1 MKKIFFMAFLAFTM
15 NANAQESNNVEAT
28 ETDNDDTYSYTVSDD
43 DDPNDVSFHGFIGV
57 NIPTNVPEGFDFA
70 PFRSWEFDLTF
81 AQYDYTPNHKQTT
94 FSAGMGI
101 GFRFYTLSGHD
112 NMLFKDNGV
121 IKVAK
126 REGEMADLKA
136 RISTLNFNI
145 PLLVKQRFSDKF
157 AISAGAMVNWNFY
170 NRIRNSYEIGDEEF
184 DISTK
189 NIGIRPI
196 TVDVLGIMHFPGDFG
211 VYVKYSPMSSFK
223 KDRGPEFKALTI
235 GLYF

>member
-28 ETDNDDTYSYTVSDD
+28 ETDSDETYSYTVSDD
-43 DDPNDVSFHGFIGV
+43 DDPNDVSVHGFIGV

-101 GFRFYTLSGHD
+101 GFRFYTL
-112 NMLFKDNGV
+112 
-121 IKVAK
+121 
-126 REGEMADLKA
+126 MADLKA

-196 TVDVLGIMHFPGDFG
+196 TVDVLGIMHFPSDFG

>member
-1 MKKIFFMAFLAFTM
+1 MLLMAGLVVF
-15 NANAQESNNVEAT
+15 SSC
-28 ETDNDDTYSYTVSDD
+28 DNEELNSTSVFE
-43 DDPNDVSFHGFIGV
+43 DVTKEQK
-57 NIPTNVPEGFDFA
+57 N
-70 PFRSWEFDLTF
+70 EFD
-81 AQYDYTPNHKQTT
+81 NHKETT

-196 TVDVLGIMHFPGDFG
+196 TVDVLGVLHFADDFG
-211 VYVKYSPMSSFK
+211 VYVKYSPMSAFK

-235 GLYF
+235 GLYL

>member
-1 MKKIFFMAFLAFTM
+1 MKKIFFMAFLAFAM

-57 NIPTNVPEGFDFA
+57 NIPTNVPDGFDFA

-81 AQYDYTPNHKQTT
+81 AQYDYTPNHKETT

-101 GFRFYTLSGHD
+101 GYRFYTLSGHD

-126 REGEMADLKA
+126 RDGEMADLKA

-157 AISAGAMVNWNFY
+157 AISAV
-170 NRIRNSYEIGDEEF
+170 
-184 DISTK
+184 
-189 NIGIRPI
+189 GIRPI